1 MTVFEIL
8 FSADFLRVILRVTTP
23 ILFATLA
30 GAVSSKS
37 GIFNIALEGIM
48 LLAALIGVIF
58 SAMFSSAWLG
68 LLAAVIFGCLVGLF
82 LGFLVLNFKTND
94 ILAGIAINLMAAG
107 GTIFMLFLV
116 SGDRGVSSSIDSIV
130 LPNINIP
137 IIQNIPFLGRVL
149 SGHNVLT
156 YFVFIS
162 VFVMHMF
169 MYKTP
174 LGLKIRAVGENPN
187 AAESVGINVHKIQY
201 IALGLS
207 GVLSGFG
214 GAFLSMGYLSYFT
227 TNMTAGRGF
236 IGLAANAMGR
246 STPIGGMLV
255 ALLFGSADAMAN
267 VFQTGIDI
275 PYELIQMLPYITV
288 IVGLSAFSYRSMK
301 KKKEQSKN
309 KRMIR

>member
-8 FSADFLRVILRVTTP
+8 ISANFLRVILRVTTP

-58 SAMFSSAWLG
+58 SALLNSAWLG
-68 LLAAVIFGCLVGLF
+68 LLAAITFGGLVGLF
-82 LGFLVLNFKTND
+82 LGFLVLKFKTND

-116 SGDRGVSSSIDSIV
+116 SGDRGVSSSINSLV
-130 LPNINIP
+130 LPNVNIP
-137 IIQNIPFLGRVL
+137 LIQNIPFIGRVL

-156 YFVFIS
+156 YLVFIS

-174 LGLKIRAVGENPN
+174 LGLKIRAVGENPD

-255 ALLFGSADAMAN
+255 ALLFGTADAMAN

-288 IVGLSAFSYRSMK
+288 IVGLSAFSYRNMK
-301 KKKEQSKN
+301 KKQRTIEK
-309 KRMIR
+309 

>member
-8 FSADFLRVILRVTTP
+8 ISANFLRVILRVTTP

-30 GAVSSKS
+30 GAVSSRS

-48 LLAALIGVIF
+48 LLSALIGVIF
-58 SAMFSSAWLG
+58 SAIFNSAWLG
-68 LLAAVIFGCLVGLF
+68 LLSAIFFGCLVGLF
-82 LGFLVLNFKTND
+82 LGFLVLKFKTND

-107 GTIFMLFLV
+107 GTIFMLFLI
-116 SGDRGVSSSIDSIV
+116 SGDRGVSSSIDSLV

-137 IIQNIPFLGRVL
+137 LIQNIPFLGRVL

-156 YFVFIS
+156 YFVFVS
-162 VFVMHMF
+162 VFLMHMF

-255 ALLFGSADAMAN
+255 ALLFGTSDAMAN

-288 IVGLSAFSYRSMK
+288 IVGLSAFSYRNMK
-301 KKKEQSKN
+301 KKERTIEK
-309 KRMIR
+309 

>member
-8 FSADFLRVILRVTTP
+8 ISANFLRVILRVTTP

-30 GAVSSKS
+30 GAVSSRS

-48 LLAALIGVIF
+48 LLSALIGVIF
-58 SAMFSSAWLG
+58 SAIFNSAWLG
-68 LLAAVIFGCLVGLF
+68 LLSAIFFGCLVGLF
-82 LGFLVLNFKTND
+82 LGFLVLKFKTND

-116 SGDRGVSSSIDSIV
+116 SGDRGVSSSIDSLV
-130 LPNINIP
+130 LPNVNIP
-137 IIQNIPFLGRVL
+137 LIQNIPFLGRVL

-162 VFVMHMF
+162 VFLMHMF

-255 ALLFGSADAMAN
+255 ALLFGTSDAMAN
-267 VFQTGIDI
+267 VFQGGIDI
-275 PYELIQMLPYITV
+275 PNELIRMIPYITV
-288 IVGLSAFSYRSMK
+288 IVGLSAFSYRNMK
-301 KKKEQSKN
+301 KKERTIEK
-309 KRMIR
+309 

>member
-8 FSADFLRVILRVTTP
+8 FSAIV
-23 ILFATLA
+23 
-30 GAVSSKS
+30 
-37 GIFNIALEGIM
+37 
-48 LLAALIGVIF
+48 
-58 SAMFSSAWLG
+58 
-68 LLAAVIFGCLVGLF
+68 FGGLVGLF
-82 LGFLVLNFKTND
+82 LGFLVLNFKTDD

-130 LPNINIP
+130 LPNVNIP
-137 IIQNIPFLGRVL
+137 IIENIPFLGRVL

-162 VFVMHMF
+162 VFLMHMF

-174 LGLKIRAVGENPN
+174 LGLKIRAVGENPD

-201 IALGLS
+201 IALALS

-227 TNMTAGRGF
+227 TNMTSGRGF

-255 ALLFGSADAMAN
+255 ALLFGTADAMAN

-301 KKKEQSKN
+301 KKERTIEKQKDD
-309 KRMIR
+309 

>member
-68 LLAAVIFGCLVGLF
+68 LLVAVLFGGLVGLF

-107 GTIFMLFLV
+107 GTIFLLFLV

-137 IIQNIPFLGRVL
+137 IIQDIPFLGRVL

-162 VFVMHMF
+162 VFIMHMF

-174 LGLKIRAVGENPN
+174 LGLKIRAVGENPD

-255 ALLFGSADAMAN
+255 ALLFGTADAMAN

-288 IVGLSAFSYRSMK
+288 IVGLSAFSYRNMK
-301 KKKEQSKN
+301 KKQRTIEK
-309 KRMIR
+309 

>member
-30 GAVSSKS
+30 GAVSSRS

-58 SAMFSSAWLG
+58 SALLSSAWLG
-68 LLAAVIFGCLVGLF
+68 LLVAVIFGGLVGLF
-82 LGFLVLNFKTND
+82 LGFLVLNFKTDD

-107 GTIFMLFLV
+107 GTIFLLFLV
-116 SGDRGVSSSIDSIV
+116 SGDRGVSSTIDSLT
-130 LPNINIP
+130 LPNVNIP

-162 VFVMHMF
+162 VFLMHMF

-174 LGLKIRAVGENPN
+174 LGLKIRAVGENPH

-201 IALGLS
+201 IALALS

-255 ALLFGSADAMAN
+255 ALLFGTADAMAN

-288 IVGLSAFSYRSMK
+288 IGGLSAFSYSRMK
-301 KKKEQSKN
+301 KKERQ
-309 KRMIR
+309 IEE

>member
-58 SAMFSSAWLG
+58 SAMFSSSWMG
-68 LLAAVIFGCLVGLF
+68 LLAAIIFGGLVGLF
-82 LGFLVLNFKTND
+82 LGFLVLNFKTDD

-130 LPNINIP
+130 LPNVNIP
-137 IIQNIPFLGRVL
+137 IIENIPFLGRVL

-162 VFVMHMF
+162 VFLMHMF

-174 LGLKIRAVGENPN
+174 LGLKIRAVGENPD

-255 ALLFGSADAMAN
+255 ALLFGTADAAAN

-288 IVGLSAFSYRSMK
+288 IVGLSAFSYRNMK
-301 KKKEQSKN
+301 KKEKTIEK
-309 KRMIR
+309 

>member
-58 SAMFSSAWLG
+58 SAMFSSSWMG
-68 LLAAVIFGCLVGLF
+68 LLAAIIFGGLVGLF
-82 LGFLVLNFKTND
+82 LGFLVLNFKTDD

-130 LPNINIP
+130 LPNVNIP
-137 IIQNIPFLGRVL
+137 IIENIPFLGRVL

-162 VFVMHMF
+162 VFLMHMF

-174 LGLKIRAVGENPN
+174 LGLKIRAVGENPD
-187 AAESVGINVHKIQY
+187 AAESVGVNVHKIQY

-255 ALLFGSADAMAN
+255 ALLFGTADAAAN

-288 IVGLSAFSYRSMK
+288 IVGLSAFSYRNMK
-301 KKKEQSKN
+301 KKEKTIEK
-309 KRMIR
+309 